1 MCTKPAW
8 LRSPPLHDAAAVI
21 VIVRDSTR
29 LQAISL
35 LINVDHENR
44 NAWVSQCL
52 LLVCHRHHGGRA
64 EGQEQSDFLCENSFF
79 IVWSP
84 YMAAL
89 SRGCKPR
96 MGGFPLHTTT
106 IKNLTHY
113 NSS

>member
-44 NAWVSQCL
+44 NAWVSQFL

-79 IVWSP
+79 YCLV
-84 YMAAL
+84 
-89 SRGCKPR
+89 
-96 MGGFPLHTTT
+96 PLHGRLVTWLQA
-106 IKNLTHY
+106 KNGWFSSAHY
-113 NSS
+113 HNKEFDTL